1 VRHHTDDGKPWSRL
15 QGQARRRTSAPQ
27 TWLVA
32 WRAVARRRGLW
43 GMASLLAPLVL
54 AGLILM
60 HGLDAGAVQSMAD
73 AGHEMVASHA
83 AHVEGTAVGD
93 HGCDGCHLAGHITVM
108 CVAALVSVALW
119 HIRPV
124 RLSETGANQSPP
136 GRRSGGAGPPR
147 PVPRGQPAWLELS
160 VILR

>member
-1 VRHHTDDGKPWSRL
+1 
-15 QGQARRRTSAPQ
+15 
-27 TWLVA
+27 
-32 WRAVARRRGLW
+32 
-43 GMASLLAPLVL
+43 MASLLAPLVL

-60 HGLDAGAVQSMAD
+60 HGLDAGALQSMAD

-93 HGCDGCHLAGHITVM
+93 HGCDGFHLAGHITVM
-108 CVAALVSVALW
+108 CVAALVSVALC
-119 HIRPV
+119 IRRV
-124 RLSETGANQSPP
+124 RLSETRADQSPP
-136 GRRSGGAGPPR
+136 GRRSGGAGPSS